1 MKIYVTHSTYKKV
14 NNKWIL
20 KTQDSKKEISQQIYT
35 RLMYE
40 KWKGDRRQFKYS
52 YEFGQRL
59 MTRLTNTDNEIG
71 WKSVRTFQFESE
83 VQ

>member
-14 NNKWIL
+14 NNKWFL
-20 KTQDSKKEISQQIYT
+20 DEEYPREEISELIYT

-40 KWKGDRRQFKYS
+40 KWKGDRRQFTYS

-71 WKSVRTFQFESE
+71 CKSVRTFEFESE
-83 VQ
+83 V

>member
-1 MKIYVTHSTYKKV
+1 MKIYMTHSIYSKV

-20 KTQDSKKEISQQIYT
+20 NEEYPREEIPEAMYLK
-35 RLMYE
+35 LMYE

-71 WKSVRTFQFESE
+71 WKAVRTFEFERE
-83 VQ
+83 V

>member
-1 MKIYVTHSTYKKV
+1 MKIYMTHSTYKKE

-20 KTQDSKKEISQQIYT
+20 RTEYPAKEISELIYT
-35 RLMYE
+35 KLMYE

-59 MTRLTNTDNEIG
+59 MTRLTNTDNELG
-71 WKSVRTFQFESE
+71 LKSVRTFAFESE
-83 VQ
+83 V